1 MQMFAAGQKEMI
13 ITEQLGKST
22 VPARPKHGHMG
33 TFGHTLIVG
42 GSRQFVGAPILH
54 ARGGSKGFIPLW
66 SEPYKIIYGVKKLLT
81 KL

>member
-1 MQMFAAGQKEMI
+1 MQMFAAGQKERI

-22 VPARPKHGHMG
+22 APPKG